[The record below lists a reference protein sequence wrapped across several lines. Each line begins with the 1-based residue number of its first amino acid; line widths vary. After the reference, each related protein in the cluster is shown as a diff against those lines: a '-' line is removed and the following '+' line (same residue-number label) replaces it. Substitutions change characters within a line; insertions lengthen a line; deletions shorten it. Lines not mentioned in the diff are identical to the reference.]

1 MKAHWSHA
9 LAAVLLLAACGGA
22 QPAASPAPASSTA
35 APASAAA
42 KPAASAAASASG
54 AASAKPAASGA
65 AAGSAS
71 AKPAASGGKA
81 FTFGIMVP
89 LTGPAANIGELFTR
103 GLNMAVDEIN
113 GAGGVDG
120 WTLQPNSQDHK
131 GSAQGGTEAM
141 NQLANIAKVPYVMS
155 SFSGPTLAAQPV
167 AAQNHMLLLNIGGTD
182 SSLLSK
188 PWLYSDQVMAP
199 HLMPPLAEFS
209 YGEGKR
215 KAAMLTSN
223 DPYGDG
229 SRKAFAPAWQKLGGQ
244 IVADEQFPINATDF
258 AAQLTKIKATNP
270 DVLMTVAVGQTQ
282 GQLVKQARA
291 LGLQIQILGPLG
303 TADVVTYGGDA
314 ANGFV
319 DSGIA
324 VDPKTTDAQ
333 AKKFLDTYTAKYKAE
348 AEWDIGTPYEGTY
361 LLRDLIDAVVKSGG
375 DPRSGDA
382 LLKALQA
389 HPEFHNYL
397 AGGTV
402 KFAADQSVDRALA
415 IRRVVNGKFEVQKL
429 VTP

>member
-1 MKAHWSHA
+1 VRAHWSY
-9 LAAVLLLAACGGA
+9 AAAVVLLLAACGGA
-22 QPAASPAPASSTA
+22 QSSASPA
-35 APASAAA
+35 
-42 KPAASAAASASG
+42 PAASAAAPLASG
-54 AASAKPAASGA
+54 AAKPATPAATSSKPAASGA
-65 AAGSAS
+65 SGAS
-71 AKPAASGGKA
+71 APAKLAASAGAK
-81 FTFGIMVP
+81 TYSFGVMIP
-89 LTGPAANIGELFTR
+89 LTGPAANIGALFTR

-113 GAGGVDG
+113 GSGGVDG

-131 GSAQGGTEAM
+131 ASAQGGTEAM

-209 YGEGKR
+209 FGEGKR
-215 KAAMLTSN
+215 KAAMLSSN

-258 AAQLTKIKATNP
+258 SAQLTKIKAANP

-291 LGLQIQILGPLG
+291 VGLQVEILGPLA
-303 TADVVTYGGDA
+303 TADLITSGGDA

-333 AKKFLDTYTAKYKAE
+333 AKKFLDAYAAKYKTE

-415 IRRVVNGKFEVQKL
+415 IRRVVNGKFEVVKL
-429 VTP
+429 VSPA

>member
-9 LAAVLLLAACGGA
+9 FAAVLLLAACGGA
-22 QPAASPAPASSTA
+22 QLAASPAPASSAA
-35 APASAAA
+35 APASAA
-42 KPAASAAASASG
+42 
-54 AASAKPAASGA
+54 AKPAASGA

-71 AKPAASGGKA
+71 AKPAASGAGKPY
-81 FTFGIMVP
+81 TFGFMVP
-89 LTGPAANIGELFTR
+89 LTGPAGNIGELFTR

-167 AAQNHMLLLNIGGTD
+167 ANQNHMLLLNIGGTD

-188 PWLYSDQVMAP
+188 PWLYSNQVMAP

-215 KAAMLTSN
+215 KAAMLSSN

-244 IVADEQFPINATDF
+244 IVADEQFPISATDF
-258 AAQLTKIKATNP
+258 TAQLTKIKAANP

-291 LGLQIQILGPLG
+291 LGLQVEILGPLA
-303 TADVVTYGGDA
+303 TADVITYGGDA

-324 VDPKTTDAQ
+324 VDPKTTDPQ
-333 AKKFLDTYTAKYKAE
+333 AKKFLDAYTAKYKAD

-361 LLRDLIDAVVKSGG
+361 LLRDLIDEVVKSGG

-402 KFAADQSVDRALA
+402 KFAADQSVDRTLA

-429 VTP
+429 VTPAS